1 MTPNPDFYSVS
12 LSDLSDL
19 RAEADAAFSALSD
32 LLADFSDEPEAPDL
46 P

>member
-19 RAEADAAFSALSD
+19 RAEADAAFAALAD
-32 LLADFSDEPEAPDL
+32 LLAEAEDEPEAPDL